1 MRIAI
6 DAQILM
12 RNHARRTVFGMAEVC
27 GVDVVLPQ
35 TVVAMAKQHYATVCA
50 KYVRKAIEW
59 ESDLAGEVIDDEA
72 MGLRVHDAT
81 ERLGYGF
88 AKWLDDEPKR
98 NDGRFTVAPRTRK
111 AQGVAMEI
119 SNEGVVDDPED
130 RRWGVGE
137 DPYVIAEALEAGA
150 HWLASD
156 NFKTLR
162 PDVMEIWLDKAQRRG
177 RFTHVP
183 RPFILSA
190 EQALRDMQNRSM
202 EWNGVEDELMRRAI
216 AYAVSRPGQT
226 RQRTV
231 RERIAIFQRF
241 AKDLGECG
249 MVTSGAELE
258 RWARKMKAAVT
269 SGRGHEV
276 EEQLT
281 ALDKVLPVTRVRK
294 TRESEERRM
303 IAERVVQRPA

>member
-1 MRIAI
+1 M
-6 DAQILM
+6 
-12 RNHARRTVFGMAEVC
+12 V
-27 GVDVVLPQ
+27 
-35 TVVAMAKQHYATVCA
+35 
-50 KYVRKAIEW
+50 
-59 ESDLAGEVIDDEA
+59 
-72 MGLRVHDAT
+72 
-81 ERLGYGF
+81 
-88 AKWLDDEPKR
+88 
-98 NDGRFTVAPRTRK
+98 PRTRK

-162 PDVMEIWLDKAQRRG
+162 PDVMEIWLDKVQRCG

-216 AYAVSRPGQT
+216 AYAVSRPRANAPAHST
-226 RQRTV
+226 RANRNLPAV
-231 RERIAIFQRF
+231 RERP
-241 AKDLGECG
+241 G
-249 MVTSGAELE
+249 
-258 RWARKMKAAVT
+258 
-269 SGRGHEV
+269 
-276 EEQLT
+276 
-281 ALDKVLPVTRVRK
+281 
-294 TRESEERRM
+294 
-303 IAERVVQRPA
+303 